1 MLIVMDRVL
10 VDTELEYFLYLD
22 CKVFMI
28 VFDVLKHSM
37 N

>member
-1 MLIVMDRVL
+1 MNKEVIS
-10 VDTELEYFLYLD
+10 TELEYFLYLD
-22 CKVFMI
+22 SKVFMI